1 MKKGMQAAP
10 PKRGGPKFQ
19 AMVLARD
26 RMAMVKLPDLS
37 AAQQAAVDPAF
48 NRRCIVCLGE
58 SPTPEPCGCACNG
71 RYVHAGCQA
80 SVAARSLRSARDAA
94 FDVLSKTSCPV
105 CNHMLLPGLIL
116 RAERVPQAL
125 LPVPGSAELQR
136 IIDAEVRTA
145 AELALGR
152 PRSAIRTA
160 TTGLKLAM
168 DLVHVDHPS
177 SHIEKGIGYAA
188 MIRMTEHAALAN
200 AAAGKYD
207 IAEPLIAAVI
217 NKRQELRG
225 RDDAANFSAIVAWSN
240 KYAIDAQMD
249 VPAMV
254 LPRLLD
260 LFADLGTSPWA
271 TEMYSLGVL
280 ATNLGACL
288 FLMQPTSLAD
298 IELAARLCTFAHG
311 AMTVVCGRQHRHTQQ
326 AARNADVVL
335 RELDRR
341 GAKSDGSKRSTCIL
355 REVRRGYWP
364 GLMKPVIT
372 RVAGTGHIPRL
383 ARTVC

>member
-1 MKKGMQAAP
+1 M
-10 PKRGGPKFQ
+10 RGPKFQ
-19 AMVLARD
+19 AMVLARN
-26 RMAMVKLPDLS
+26 RLAIVKLPDFS
-37 AAQQAAVDPAF
+37 AAQQAAIDPAF
-48 NRRCIVCLGE
+48 NRCCFVCLEE

-80 SVAARSLRSARDAA
+80 SLAARSLRSARDAA

-116 RAERVPQAL
+116 RADRVPQAF
-125 LPVPGSAELQR
+125 LPVSGSAELQR
-136 IIDAEVRTA
+136 IIDAEVRAA

-152 PRSAIRTA
+152 
-160 TTGLKLAM
+160 
-168 DLVHVDHPS
+168 
-177 SHIEKGIGYAA
+177 IGYAA

-260 LFADLGTSPWA
+260 LFADLGTSPWG

>member
-1 MKKGMQAAP
+1 M
-10 PKRGGPKFQ
+10 RGPKFQ

-80 SVAARSLRSARDAA
+80 SLAARSLRSARDAA

-136 IIDAEVRTA
+136 IIDAEVRAA

-207 IAEPLIAAVI
+207 RAEPLIAAVI

-271 TEMYSLGVL
+271 TEMYSARRAGDEPRRLSLPHAAHEPRGHRACRAFVHFRAWRYDGCVRTTASTHAASCQERRRRAARARPTWREERWEQAQHMHPEGGPAGLLAGLDEAGHYPGRWHGSHTTTRSHGVL
-280 ATNLGACL
+280 
-288 FLMQPTSLAD
+288 M
-298 IELAARLCTFAHG
+298 
-311 AMTVVCGRQHRHTQQ
+311 
-326 AARNADVVL
+326 
-335 RELDRR
+335 
-341 GAKSDGSKRSTCIL
+341 
-355 REVRRGYWP
+355 
-364 GLMKPVIT
+364 
-372 RVAGTGHIPRL
+372 
-383 ARTVC
+383 

>member
-1 MKKGMQAAP
+1 
-10 PKRGGPKFQ
+10 
-19 AMVLARD
+19 
-26 RMAMVKLPDLS
+26 
-37 AAQQAAVDPAF
+37 
-48 NRRCIVCLGE
+48 
-58 SPTPEPCGCACNG
+58 
-71 RYVHAGCQA
+71 
-80 SVAARSLRSARDAA
+80 
-94 FDVLSKTSCPV
+94 
-105 CNHMLLPGLIL
+105 MLLPGLIL
-116 RAERVPQAL
+116 RAEGVPQAF
-125 LPVPGSAELQR
+125 LPVSGSAELQR
-136 IIDAEVRTA
+136 IVDAEVRAA

-152 PRSAIRTA
+152 PRSAIRTV

-177 SHIEKGIGYAA
+177 SDVEKGIGYAA

-207 IAEPLIAAVI
+207 KAEPLIAAVI

-260 LFADLGTSPWA
+260 LFADLGTSPWG

-298 IELAARLCTFAHG
+298 IELAARRAAVGHGIENLPLARMKGHQHQRIGSECGAQAHRPLG
-311 AMTVVCGRQHRHTQQ
+311 QIIAADPLGEGGVIEGRAGLRRGGGQQRHAMGRRGRAHACEGVARGEARHGEDGGQMHD
-326 AARNADVVL
+326 ARNDEAAQDPGQGREGGGADPFPPLHRQASRTMV
-335 RELDRR
+335 
-341 GAKSDGSKRSTCIL
+341 GMARSVT
-355 REVRRGYWP
+355 E
-364 GLMKPVIT
+364 K
-372 RVAGTGHIPRL
+372 AL
-383 ARTVC
+383 ALSAVS

>member
-1 MKKGMQAAP
+1 MQAAP
-10 PKRGGPKFQ
+10 PTRDEPKFQ
-19 AMVLARD
+19 AMVLARN
-26 RMAMVKLPDLS
+26 RMAIVELPNLS

-48 NRRCIVCLGE
+48 NRRCFVCLGE
-58 SPTPEPCGCACNG
+58 LPPPEPCGCACDE

-105 CNHMLLPGLIL
+105 CYHMLLPGLIL

-136 IIDAEVRTA
+136 IIDAEVRAA

-177 SHIEKGIGYAA
+177 SHVEKGIGYAA

-225 RDDAANFSAIVAWSN
+225 RDDAANFLAIVSLSN
-240 KYAIDAQMD
+240 KCAIDAQRD
-249 VPAMV
+249 VPEMV

-260 LFADLGTSPWA
+260 MFADLGTSPWR

-311 AMTVVCGRQHRHTQQ
+311 ALAVVCGRQHRHTQQ

-335 RELDRR
+335 AELDRR